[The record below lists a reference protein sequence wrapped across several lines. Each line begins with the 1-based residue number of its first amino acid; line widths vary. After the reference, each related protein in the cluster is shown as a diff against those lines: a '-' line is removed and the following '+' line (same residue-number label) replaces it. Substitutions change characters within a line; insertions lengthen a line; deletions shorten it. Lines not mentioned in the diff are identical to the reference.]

1 MPFGLRFAHDFAI
14 VSEAGH
20 SAQSSYEVAH
30 SGQLQLVTESLGD
43 TQNANCRGVV
53 TSDKRR
59 NSMTVGDP
67 VYDGS
72 MSDIC
77 IRLAQLSYRDQL
89 VRMREALWPKTGA
102 EEHARQ
108 LTLIL
113 EGKAVVTMPLIILV
127 AETSGGM
134 LAGFLEVDL
143 RSHADGCNP
152 LRPVGYIEG
161 WYVAEN
167 DRNRGIGRKL
177 LAAAE
182 DWARS
187 QGCVEIASDTWV
199 DNEVSQRVHE
209 ALGYEVVDRCVHY
222 RKTL

>member
-1 MPFGLRFAHDFAI
+1 
-14 VSEAGH
+14 V
-20 SAQSSYEVAH
+20 
-30 SGQLQLVTESLGD
+30 
-43 TQNANCRGVV
+43 
-53 TSDKRR
+53 
-59 NSMTVGDP
+59 
-67 VYDGS
+67 
-72 MSDIC
+72 SDIC
-77 IRLAQLSYRDQL
+77 VRLAQLSDREQL
-89 VRMREALWPKTGA
+89 ARMQEALWPKTPA
-102 EEHARQ
+102 KEHARE

-113 EGKAVVTMPLIILV
+113 EGKPVVTMPLIILV
-127 AETSGGM
+127 AETNDGV

-167 DRNRGIGRKL
+167 HRHKGVGRKL

-187 QGCVEIASDTWV
+187 QGCVEVASDTWV

>member
-1 MPFGLRFAHDFAI
+1 MF
-14 VSEAGH
+14 H
-20 SAQSSYEVAH
+20 SV
-30 SGQLQLVTESLGD
+30 
-43 TQNANCRGVV
+43 
-53 TSDKRR
+53 
-59 NSMTVGDP
+59 
-67 VYDGS
+67 
-72 MSDIC
+72 SDIC
-77 IRLAQLSYRDQL
+77 IRLAQLPDRDQL
-89 VRMREALWPKTGA
+89 ARMCDALWPQSSA
-102 EEHARQ
+102 EEHARE

-113 EGKAVVTMPLIILV
+113 EGKSPVTMPLIILV
-127 AETSGGM
+127 AETADRT

-152 LRPVGYIEG
+152 SRPVGYVEG

-167 DRNRGIGRKL
+167 HRHRGIGRKL

-187 QGCVEIASDTWV
+187 QGCVEMASDTWI

>member
-1 MPFGLRFAHDFAI
+1 M
-14 VSEAGH
+14 
-20 SAQSSYEVAH
+20 
-30 SGQLQLVTESLGD
+30 
-43 TQNANCRGVV
+43 
-53 TSDKRR
+53 
-59 NSMTVGDP
+59 
-67 VYDGS
+67 GS
-72 MSDIC
+72 VSDIC
-77 IRLAQLSYRDQL
+77 VRLAQLSDRDQL
-89 VRMREALWPKTGA
+89 VRMHEALWPKTPA
-102 EEHARQ
+102 EEHARE
-108 LTLIL
+108 LTQIL
-113 EGKAVVTMPLIILV
+113 EGKPVVTMPLVILV
-127 AETSGGM
+127 AEASDRT

-167 DRNRGIGRKL
+167 HRHKGIGRKL

-187 QGCVEIASDTWV
+187 QGCVEVASDTWV

-222 RKTL
+222 RKAL